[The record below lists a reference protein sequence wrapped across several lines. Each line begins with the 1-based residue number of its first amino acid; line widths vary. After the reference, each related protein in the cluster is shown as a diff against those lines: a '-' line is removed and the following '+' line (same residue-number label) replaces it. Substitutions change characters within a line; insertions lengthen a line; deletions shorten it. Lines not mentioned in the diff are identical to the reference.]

1 MRKHPFLLP
10 TPKIR
15 ARSPRWLTGVK
26 TRVLRYLLGPTY
38 TYAFLIRSRLKKK
51 KKKKP
56 VQKKREERK
65 KKQTINKQSNKTKQ
79 REKILMSRLLANQSV
94 RTILDI
100 L

>member
-1 MRKHPFLLP
+1 MRKHPFLLR

-15 ARSPRWLTGVK
+15 ARTPRWLTGVK

-51 KKKKP
+51 KNRC
-56 VQKKREERK
+56 KKREERK
-65 KKQTINKQSNKTKQ
+65 KKQTINKQSNKAKQ

>member
-1 MRKHPFLLP
+1 MPSL
-10 TPKIR
+10 
-15 ARSPRWLTGVK
+15 
-26 TRVLRYLLGPTY
+26 
-38 TYAFLIRSRLKKK
+38 YAQGLKKK
-51 KKKKP
+51 KGAKKKW
-56 VQKKREERK
+56 REERK

>member
-1 MRKHPFLLP
+1 MANRGEDKSLTIPVGTNVHVCLP
-10 TPKIR
+10 YT
-15 ARSPRWLTGVK
+15 LTVK
-26 TRVLRYLLGPTY
+26 KK
-38 TYAFLIRSRLKKK
+38 KKK